1 MYSRNGLAEAT
12 GNNENES
19 DIQEKLNDLSRAED
33 DRRQKKNVDE
43 ENEKRKKK
51 KKTKLIN

>member
-51 KKTKLIN
+51 EKN